1 MNLIKGVGIDIT
13 KIPRFSRLL
22 EQKYL
27 NNFLNKALHPIEIQ
41 EIQNLKSNDL
51 KARYLASRW
60 SFKEALVKA
69 TGDKQIIFSKVYLKK
84 EQTGKPFITF
94 EDEYLK
100 NNKKIEEIQDR
111 LHVSISH
118 EDDTAVAIV
127 IIENTLNEIKGQQKN
142 I

>member
-22 EQKYL
+22 EQKYI
-27 NNFLNKALHPIEIQ
+27 NNFLNKALHPIEIE
-41 EIQNLKSNDL
+41 EIKKLTSNEL

-69 TGDKQIIFSKVYLKK
+69 TGDKHIIFSCVYLKK
-84 EQTGKPFITF
+84 ESSGKPYITF
-94 EDEYLK
+94 EDDYLK
-100 NNKKIEEIQDR
+100 NNKNIENLRER

-127 IIENTLNEIKGQQKN
+127 IIENKLNEIKYEQKN